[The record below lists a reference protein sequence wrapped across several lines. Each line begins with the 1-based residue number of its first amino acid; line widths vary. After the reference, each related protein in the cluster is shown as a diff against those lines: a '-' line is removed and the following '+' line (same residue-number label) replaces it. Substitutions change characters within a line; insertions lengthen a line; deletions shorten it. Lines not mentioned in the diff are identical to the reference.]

1 MRAARLSIGRL
12 MIAIAIVAGGLGVI
26 HLDRHERDFY
36 RFWHEYV
43 IGIVPMACLLVFG
56 LITGLQDLLDKRECR
71 PFLVGFEAVGWV
83 SLFLYASFLA
93 VNHDNRYRTLARL
106 MPVTSIFYPN
116 GCAYADISV
125 MILHIMTL
133 FLPAVLLSLAGGLLC
148 ARLGIT
154 VVRKAPER
162 IG

>member
-12 MIAIAIVAGGLGVI
+12 MIAIAVVAGGLGVI
-26 HLDRHERDFY
+26 QLDRQDRDFY

-43 IGIVPMACLLVFG
+43 IGVVPMACLLLFG
-56 LITGLQDLLDKRECR
+56 LITCLHDLLGKGECH
-71 PFLVGFEAVGWV
+71 PFLVGFEAVGGV
-83 SLFLYASFLA
+83 SLFSYASFLA
-93 VNHDNRYRTLARL
+93 VNYDNRYRTLARL

-125 MILHIMTL
+125 MTLHIMMI
-133 FLPAVLLSLAGGLLC
+133 FVPEVLLSLGGGLLC
-148 ARLGIT
+148 ARLGMT